1 MADKGIRMVAPM
13 VRALLREI
21 EQPGTGKTQTR
32 RVLSSK
38 DGSERLICRS
48 CGCGERDWRREGH
61 RSPNCKG
68 HLEWVACDLP
78 RYRVGDRL
86 YVREAWRVSIKH
98 DEMAP
103 SNLAPRSMT
112 VMFGAGG
119 SIANQSNGKWEPD
132 NTYPAELPRWAG
144 RLRAGMHMPKWASRI
159 TLIVTEVRVQRLQE
173 ISEEDAIAEGCKPD
187 DQSLNPNEIGPAR
200 SIFEALWDSL
210 NPDRAPWEIN
220 PWVAAY
226 TFRPILGNIDAIG
239 GNW

>member
-32 RVLSSK
+32 RVLTSK

-86 YVREAWRVSIKH
+86 YVREAWRTDVLHDYRKPTDLRSGASIRYEA
-98 DEMAP
+98 DETM
-103 SNLAPRSMT
+103 NIGT
-112 VMFGAGG
+112 
-119 SIANQSNGKWEPD
+119 I
-132 NTYPAELPRWAG
+132 YPG
-144 RLRAGMHMPKWASRI
+144 RLRAGMHMPRWASRI
-159 TLIVTEVRVQRLQE
+159 TLIVKDVRVQRLQE

-210 NPDRAPWEIN
+210 NAERAPWEIN

-239 GNW
+239 EVE